1 MWQTLSL
8 FLCVSSAI
16 VCYVLAVRT
25 FRAARAA
32 VETSESLRSSK
43 CSCAS
48 RVESLAACQAEM
60 EETLKVLANRVKMQ
74 RVRTAALHVGD
85 PPTIGND
92 PASVKAELRRRA
104 GLVAGQP
111 APHQ

>member
-1 MWQTLSL
+1 
-8 FLCVSSAI
+8 
-16 VCYVLAVRT
+16 
-25 FRAARAA
+25 
-32 VETSESLRSSK
+32 
-43 CSCAS
+43 
-48 RVESLAACQAEM
+48 M